1 MIMKEQIYQLVKLQK
16 IETETGNI
24 RTGLNQVS
32 KKLET
37 LDGELREFIQTLED
51 QEAYVDEI
59 KKKYRDYES
68 EAQINVSRMAKTKAK
83 LVSIKSNREYQA
95 LLKELDD
102 GEAKHSEIEDQML
115 ECLDRLDEIEKAIAE
130 KKEDRL
136 ELSER
141 IESEK
146 EKINRETQLQQK
158 ELTELDADRK
168 GICGTIKPNLIEKYD
183 HIKTLYP
190 GGLVMVPVKNAVC
203 QGCNMN
209 IPPQMYNELHRQDTL
224 MFCLHCHRIIY
235 VDE

>member
-37 LDGELREFIQTLED
+37 LDGELREFKQTLED
-51 QEAYVDEI
+51 QEAFVDEL
-59 KKKYRDYES
+59 KKKYRDYET
-68 EAQINVSRMAKTKAK
+68 EAQINVSRMAKTKEK
-83 LVSIKSNREYQA
+83 LVSVKSNREYQA
-95 LLKELDD
+95 LLKELED
-102 GEAKHSEIEDQML
+102 GEAKHSEVEDQML

-141 IESEK
+141 IKSEK
-146 EKINRETQLQQK
+146 EKINRETQLQQTK
-158 ELTELDADRK
+158 LADLDADRE
-168 GICGTIKPNLIEKYD
+168 GICGTIKPNLLEKYN
-183 HIKTLYP
+183 HIKTLYS

-209 IPPQMYNELHRQDTL
+209 IFMKLPQSG
-224 MFCLHCHRIIY
+224 I
-235 VDE
+235 